1 MSLKFVSLNPSPS
14 NFSATRWYRARCP
27 GSAVFHIQG
36 PSHED
41 PETLI
46 GGNFIYAIIY
56 PIFITA
62 IACNQVV
69 AALCSH
75 YVHIRNVFTAFHE
88 RK

>member
-1 MSLKFVSLNPSPS
+1 MSVLTLAHQISQQLDGIGPGVQGVQYF
-14 NFSATRWYRARCP
+14 TYR
-27 GSAVFHIQG
+27 G

-41 PETLI
+41 PKMLI